1 MRELLITLALILQLT
16 TATAQSIDLAFCIAA
31 PTKKDVPRF
40 VKFIDEELGPNGI
53 KTLILRVD
61 FNYKYESYPNL
72 RDDNPLTKSDIKKLV
87 AVSRKHGINLIP
99 QINLL
104 GHQSWAETTYALLT
118 EYPEFDETP
127 NVKMPEKYEW
137 PNDDGL
143 YCRSY
148 CPLHPEVH
156 KVVFSLVDEIV
167 EVFEATDFHAGMD
180 EVFYIGHEQCPRCAG
195 KDKAELFAN
204 EVNKISDHFA
214 SDSVKL
220 WIWGD
225 RLLDKE
231 ETQLSIWDASD
242 NGTAKAIDLINKNV
256 MINDWHYNVTVP
268 TPAYF
273 VTKGFSVYAC
283 FWNVPQVAKD
293 QLTMMNTLRKL
304 SSPVLKPQITG
315 GMQTI
320 WVPAGLFL
328 DAYYGESDNDGALKQ
343 VASFN
348 AMLEWIDEND

>member
-1 MRELLITLALILQLT
+1 MRRLLITLALFLQLLAARSQT
-16 TATAQSIDLAFCIAA
+16 IDLAFCIAA
-31 PTKKDVPRF
+31 PTKKDVPQF

-61 FNYKYESYPNL
+61 WNYSYDSYPNL
-72 RDDNPLTKSDIKKLV
+72 RDENPLTRQDVKKLV
-87 AVSRKHGINLIP
+87 NISRKHGINLIP

-127 NVKMPEKYEW
+127 GVPMPEQYEW

-156 KVVFSLVDEIV
+156 EVVFALVDEV
-167 EVFEATDFHAGMD
+167 VGAFEATDFHAGMD

-195 KDKAELFAN
+195 KDKAKLFAD
-204 EVNKISDHFA
+204 EVNLIRDHLRE
-214 SDSVKL
+214 DSVRL

-231 ETQLSIWDASD
+231 ETQLSMWDAST
-242 NGTAKAIDLINKNV
+242 NGTANAIDLIYKDV
-256 MINDWHYNVTVP
+256 MINDWHYNVTVA
-268 TPAYF
+268 TPGYF

-283 FWNVPQVAKD
+283 FWNEPQVAKD
-293 QLTMMNTLRKL
+293 QLTMMQTLNEVI
-304 SSPVLKPQITG
+304 SPVLKPQVAG
-315 GMQTI
+315 GMQTV
-320 WVPAGLFL
+320 WAPANSFL
-328 DAYYGESDNDGALKQ
+328 DAYYGISENEEVLKQ
-343 VASFN
+343 VDSFR
-348 AMLEWIDEND
+348 AMLEWIAARN